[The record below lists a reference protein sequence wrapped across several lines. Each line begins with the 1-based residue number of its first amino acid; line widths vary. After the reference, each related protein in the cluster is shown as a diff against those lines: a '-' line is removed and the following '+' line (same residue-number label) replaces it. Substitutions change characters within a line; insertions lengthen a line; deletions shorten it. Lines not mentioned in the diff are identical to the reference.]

1 MLYYIVLLLWV
12 CYSSNGNHYSHHLY
26 FLNITNSV
34 KQWYLILRWEN
45 LYVSGSSP
53 DFPTNYGE
61 VAQGGRA
68 AVVRQIQISTHTIFF
83 SFLKKIAKLYRT
95 ECPYMA
101 TNRLDEKTV
110 LKTVSM

>member
-1 MLYYIVLLLWV
+1 M
-12 CYSSNGNHYSHHLY
+12 
-26 FLNITNSV
+26 
-34 KQWYLILRWEN
+34 KQWYLILRLEI

-68 AVVRQIQISTHTIFF
+68 SVVRQVQVGTHTIFF
-83 SFLKKIAKLYRT
+83 FVKKIAKLYRT

-101 TNRLDEKTV
+101 TNRLDERTV